1 MCIRDRA
8 SLAAGCRLSVALAA
22 AYISP
27 WSGMS
32 GMTNYHFG
40 RTAKT
45 TEEMMDKMAQK
56 TRFSVVALIAESAE

>member
-1 MCIRDRA
+1 
-8 SLAAGCRLSVALAA
+8 
-22 AYISP
+22 
-27 WSGMS
+27 MS